1 TTVNTVAL
9 YTSDTCSISGGSF
22 MNGQVDETACSSYVT
37 GNTGC
42 GVKMTGGEGAV
53 NGSYGAGFNAGGG
66 GWYAM
71 WRDLKN
77 DYAGAT
83 YTSMGCPG
91 TCSNFGKAYPA
102 AFAEAYW
109 CINSL
114 RVYTATGKTVTTTLS
129 GGAIAGIVI
138 GCVAALVL
146 IAFGWWR
153 YTIWKRK
160 RNLKKGSSLD
170 EYGGDVNLMGAHADT
185 FKKLASRKPRI
196 GPTKLAPGKTAL
208 SFLEGET
215 PTQVYGRTPRYDHS
229 PSNSDIKLTGASS
242 YYSNHTRSLT
252 PEMRPAGSGSWVG

>member
-1 TTVNTVAL
+1 MAVYYWPRSFITVPDDVKNVGTTTTDLSGWGTPNANFSIPTC
-9 YTSDTCSISGGSF
+9 TSDFGNHVIVFDITFCS
-22 MNGQVDETACSSYVT
+22 
-37 GNTGC
+37 
-42 GVKMTGGEGAV
+42 
-53 NGSYGAGFNAGGG
+53 
-66 GWYAM
+66 
-71 WRDLKN
+71 

-91 TCSNFGKAYPA
+91 ACSNFGKAYPA

-109 CINSL
+109 SINSL

-129 GGAIAGIVI
+129 GGAIAGIMI

-170 EYGGDVNLMGAHADT
+170 EYGGDVNLKGAHADT

-215 PTQVYGRTPRYDHS
+215 PTQVYGRTPRYNHS

-242 YYSNHTRSLT
+242 YYSSHTRSLT

>member
-1 TTVNTVAL
+1 
-9 YTSDTCSISGGSF
+9 
-22 MNGQVDETACSSYVT
+22 
-37 GNTGC
+37 
-42 GVKMTGGEGAV
+42 
-53 NGSYGAGFNAGGG
+53 
-66 GWYAM
+66 M

-91 TCSNFGKAYPA
+91 TCSNFVKAHPA

-109 CINSL
+109 SINSL

-138 GCVAALVL
+138 GCVAALVV
-146 IAFGWWR
+146 IAFEWWR

-170 EYGGDVNLMGAHADT
+170 EYGGDINLKGAHADT

-196 GPTKLAPGKTAL
+196 GPTKFAPGKTAR

-215 PTQVYGRTPRYDHS
+215 PTQVYGRTPRYNHS
-229 PSNSDIKLTGASS
+229 PSSSDIKLTDASS

-252 PEMRPAGSGSWVG
+252 PEVRPAGSSSWVG